1 MKALK
6 FYDKGT
12 ISRDIEDL
20 HSRFPDAGKRKI
32 AWYYVKELL
41 KLHEKATP
49 SIRDN
54 PNTRG
59 CFTGLAKN
67 AIRTRLGMEFPEK
80 PKMEFVPE
88 LPAPKPVVEK
98 QSLRARV
105 GVFFGKLGKGEG
117 LATE

>member
-1 MKALK
+1 MKALT

-12 ISRDIEDL
+12 IRRDIDDL
-20 HSRFPDAGKRKI
+20 HARFPDAGRRKI
-32 AWYYVKELL
+32 AWYYIKELVG
-41 KLHEKATP
+41 LHQKATP
-49 SIRDN
+49 ALRDN

-80 PKMEFVPE
+80 PKVAFVSEFPS
-88 LPAPKPVVEK
+88 PKPVVEK
-98 QSLRARV
+98 QTLMAKA
-105 GVFFGKLGKGEG
+105 GAFFSKLGKSEG